1 MVTRNDSAN
10 GQNHMMDEI
19 LLEEDDN
26 EMRSFGV
33 GDEIDEEEEEI
44 GDDDSRP
51 MIGSRAEKS
60 LGLLTQ
66 RFLRLL
72 QTARSGIVDLN
83 TVGFL
88 SGKSLIELYFS
99 LLSKN
104 SQSPQITTR

>member
-1 MVTRNDSAN
+1 MVTRNDSTN

-26 EMRSFGV
+26 EMRNFGV

-88 SGKSLIELYFS
+88 SEN
-99 LLSKN
+99 KN
-104 SQSPQITTR
+104 NSIVL